1 MMMTW
6 QWLLN
11 LKIWNVNSAFSNQFA
26 SYLLKLLS
34 GIIAFK
40 ILHNNTSKNV
50 EDAAADDD
58 VSDDGADVGVD
69 IDAPALTISLVL
81 ISSH

>member
-1 MMMTW
+1 M
-6 QWLLN
+6 
-11 LKIWNVNSAFSNQFA
+11 NSAFSNQFA

-50 EDAAADDD
+50 EDAADD
-58 VSDDGADVGVD
+58 VDVDVD
-69 IDAPALTISLVL
+69 IDALVLTISLVL
-81 ISSH
+81 ISSHCCLFFFRITIQTRLMI

>member
-1 MMMTW
+1 M
-6 QWLLN
+6 
-11 LKIWNVNSAFSNQFA
+11 NSAFSNQFA

-50 EDAAADDD
+50 EDAAAAA
-58 VSDDGADVGVD
+58 ADVDVD
-69 IDAPALTISLVL
+69 IDALVLTISLVL
-81 ISSH
+81 ISSHCCFFFV